1 MTDLSTFRLSGLP
14 VPLKVVLSLTLIVLG
29 MVYLTAMVNLY
40 LTYSVTDGEPGLTVS
55 DLRRTFY
62 GSRDNT
68 KLAAKI
74 HGGSMEQFLPKVG
87 DKEKVLSWIQDGAS
101 RDGFEKVV
109 QPIVAG
115 NCVRCH
121 NPEGL
126 QRFAPLTSF
135 EEVMVVTQI
144 DRGEPVSL
152 WARVAHT
159 HLQSIGLIFL
169 VLGTVFSFTSLPA
182 NVKTA
187 VVVSPFLALVVDFG
201 ARFLARYFPVTVYL
215 MLASGAAIGILFG
228 AMVMVP
234 LYEMW
239 LKKPAEQTEVIQ

>member
-1 MTDLSTFRLSGLP
+1 MADLSSIRLASLP
-14 VPLKVVLSLTLIVLG
+14 RPLKAVVSLTLIVLG
-29 MVYLTAMVNLY
+29 VGYLVAMVNLY
-40 LTYSVTDGEPGLTVS
+40 LTYSMTDGEAGLTPG
-55 DLRRTFY
+55 DLRRSFY
-62 GSRDNT
+62 GNRDNT

-74 HGGSMEQFLPKVG
+74 NGGSMEQFLTQAG
-87 DKEKVLSWIQDGAS
+87 DKEKVLSWIQDGAD
-101 RDGFEKVV
+101 RDGYENAV
-109 QPIVAG
+109 QPILAA

-126 QRFAPLTSF
+126 QRFAPLTSY

-159 HLQSIGLIFL
+159 HLQSIGLVFL
-169 VLGTVFSFTSLPA
+169 VLGTVFSFTSLPV

-187 VVVSPFLALVVDFG
+187 VVATPFLALVVDFG
-201 ARFLARYFPVTVYL
+201 ARFLARYYPVTVYL
-215 MLASGAAIGILFG
+215 MLASGAVIGILFG
-228 AMVMVP
+228 AMVFVP

-239 LKKPAEQTEVIQ
+239 LKKPANQL